1 MIPSWGSCV
10 VGDLVGLGVDG
21 RRAREGAAVWRRRE
35 GKRVEKAEW
44 CVFRTLIL
52 TRPQGHMFNSIE
64 RIKDTQS
71 RRNAASEL
79 R

>member
-1 MIPSWGSCV
+1 MV
-10 VGDLVGLGVDG
+10 DDLVGLGVDR
-21 RRAREGAAVWRRRE
+21 RRAREGAVVWRRRE
-35 GKRVEKAEW
+35 GKGMEKAEW
-44 CVFRTLIL
+44 CVFRILIL
-52 TRPQGHMFNSIE
+52 TKPQGHMFNSIE